1 VELCTPRSDW
11 RFAKSRLES
20 TPGADRRNGTAS
32 NEPSRNGV
40 VQPEPTELI
49 RAKRWHELR
58 QAPASLDPSDIAVR
72 LDGLADEDT
81 TEASSIVWR
90 HPDEYRS
97 QLFAIY

>member
-1 VELCTPRSDW
+1 
-11 RFAKSRLES
+11 
-20 TPGADRRNGTAS
+20 
-32 NEPSRNGV
+32 
-40 VQPEPTELI
+40 LI
-49 RAKRWHELR
+49 RAKRWDELR
-58 QAPASLDPSDIAVR
+58 LAPASLDPSDIAVR